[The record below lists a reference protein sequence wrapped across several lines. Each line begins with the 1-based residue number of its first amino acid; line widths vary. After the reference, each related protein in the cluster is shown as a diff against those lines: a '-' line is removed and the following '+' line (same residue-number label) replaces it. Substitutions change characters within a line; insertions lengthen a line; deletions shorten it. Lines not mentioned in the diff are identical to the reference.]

1 MLRTS
6 FFLAASFFLVGCN
19 HDTEDVFPAPTY
31 TGLFDQGSTAT
42 GALGTH
48 QINPTSSNVTSV
60 TAELD
65 RSTDRITVSGL
76 PGDIDGTRVNI
87 TLDEGGLITIFD
99 GPTDYVARYEAQP
112 QNSDPFFGVI
122 GVPTRVTDLPSPGVA
137 TYTGVASSQIQ
148 IIDGSAVYDLTGTTN
163 ASVDFGAGN
172 VDITLS
178 DLAGTRTDGVSAA
191 TSVNDVAVIR
201 IEDAGLSGSTFS
213 GGSAVFDSSQIS
225 TVLSGTEVVN
235 TSGGLFGPNGDEL
248 GGVLLIDD
256 TSGAGTLL
264 IQGTFTAD

>member
-6 FFLAASFFLVGCN
+6 FFLAASLVIAGCT
-19 HDTEDVFPAPTY
+19 DPDDPLPSYV
-31 TGLFDQGSTAT
+31 GLFDQGSTEAET
-42 GALGTH
+42 LATH
-48 QINPTSSNVTSV
+48 QINPTTSAVTTASS
-60 TAELD
+60 EFD
-65 RSTDRITVSGL
+65 RSADRIVINGL
-76 PGDIDGTRVNI
+76 AGDIDDARVNV
-87 TLDEGGLITIFD
+87 TLDEGGFITIVD
-99 GPTDYVARYEAQP
+99 GPTDYVARYEAQL
-112 QNSDPFFGVI
+112 QTGDPFFGVI
-122 GVPTRVTDLPSPGVA
+122 GVPTLVTDLPSPGVA